1 MSAVSSIASALGV
14 SETSE
19 PVSAAIEAYDPATGE
34 GSQLIALQYYPE
46 TISDT
51 RAVEWARRQIPG
63 GSHPILT
70 WISGGERVIS
80 FTAIFTQDRNPEN
93 QSALS
98 QALTGTFDIGI
109 SDDKKRNVDADPSG
123 NEQAGIPAA
132 IAYLR
137 SFTYP
142 TYPNGAAKAPPLAIV
157 YLPNS
162 GIIGFGG
169 YPGSIVGAM
178 VECNVTYEAMHRN
191 GAPRIAAVSLSF
203 VEAVN
208 DSPGWAFHS
217 ADDFAN
223 VTKLYGATGRIVE
236 PVESIYPAPGG
247 ADAFAVGF

>member
-1 MSAVSSIASALGV
+1 MSAISSIASALGV

-19 PVSAAIEAYDPATGE
+19 PVSCALEAYDPATGE
-34 GSQLIALQYYPE
+34 GSELIAFQYFPE
-46 TISDT
+46 TITDT

-80 FTAIFTQDRNPEN
+80 FTAIFTQDRNPEQ
-93 QSALS
+93 QSLLS

-109 SDDKKRNVDADPSG
+109 SDDAKRNIDAAPSG
-123 NEQAGIPAA
+123 DDQAGIPSA

-142 TYPNGAAKAPPLAIV
+142 TYPNGLAKAPPLGIV

-169 YPGSIVGAM
+169 YPGSVVGAM
-178 VECNVTYEAMHRN
+178 VECNVTYEKFHRN
-191 GAPRIAAVSLSF
+191 GAPKIAAVSLSF
-203 VEAVN
+203 VEVVN
-208 DSPGWAFHS
+208 DSPGWSFHS
-217 ADDFAN
+217 ADDFVN
-223 VTKLYGATGRIVE
+223 LSEKYRDGRIVE
-236 PVESIYPAPGG
+236 PSESIYQAPINAPLFEAG
-247 ADAFAVGF
+247 